1 MTKRVFAHAA
11 ACAAAASG
19 LALAGALLGCP
30 TKEEKMDL
38 GEKVNRE
45 VAMPTSE
52 NEMKMKDWRPPTAM
66 LLAVLST
73 LLFGAGLPAAGAEGN
88 PMIVGGFQVGE
99 RMQSIL
105 DQISG
110 ALDTVKD
117 VDTAKEADATF
128 AEAERRIVE
137 LEPFLLFL
145 PHQGKTA
152 IAAQVTGALIGM
164 KPTADKLPK
173 DVRHI
178 ALGESTSLDK
188 WREKLSAA
196 KIEAWEEDHGDQ
208 ESIYFEDPNGI
219 VIEITSPP
227 SEPGNAHD
235 EASVIRALRWLG
247 NAK

>member
-1 MTKRVFAHAA
+1 MEPEMSR
-11 ACAAAASG
+11 SQQ
-19 LALAGALLGCP
+19 
-30 TKEEKMDL
+30 
-38 GEKVNRE
+38 
-45 VAMPTSE
+45 SE

-164 KPTADKLPK
+164 KPTADKLLADPEVGPVLK
-173 DVRHI
+173 PGFDKLVDKFK
-178 ALGESTSLDK
+178 ALGS
-188 WREKLSAA
+188 
-196 KIEAWEEDHGDQ
+196 
-208 ESIYFEDPNGI
+208 
-219 VIEITSPP
+219 
-227 SEPGNAHD
+227 
-235 EASVIRALRWLG
+235 
-247 NAK
+247 